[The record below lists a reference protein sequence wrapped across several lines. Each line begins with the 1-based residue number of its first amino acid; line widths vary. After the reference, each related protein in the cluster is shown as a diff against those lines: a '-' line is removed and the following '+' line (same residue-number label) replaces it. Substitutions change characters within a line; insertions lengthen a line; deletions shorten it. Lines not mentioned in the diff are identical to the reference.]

1 MIIKQST
8 KYYQSFSHATNAVIA
23 YPASEAF
30 KQALFYAHKG
40 LTEADRDKPFDSVFY
55 TPESY
60 VDELGETLLCPEQ
73 IATTVRTD
81 VIGVSVAVL
90 VTDDELTFG
99 GVHYQF
105 IYGDDRIELLTES
118 GVSVGGYGRSHT

>member
-81 VIGVSVAVL
+81 VIGVPVAVL

-105 IYGDDRIELLTES
+105 IYGNDRIELFTES
-118 GVSVGGYGRSHT
+118 GVAVGGYGCTHS